1 MVENT
6 AAFPK
11 DLTQVHFPAPLA
23 AGLQLPI
30 IQFRE
35 IWHSLL
41 AFQARTHTQTHIQMW
56 ASHYILRP
64 YLKAPPQYI
73 FFYIFQMWYRLLP
86 IYILPISRKP
96 ISIIGYSTKGRY
108 KDLYFLLCGLVVPK
122 SPRCFIQ
129 WKSFFSNFKI
139 WQWHPGLSLQLSPWE
154 RVSQANRQTDGQT
167 DGWTATEIERRS
179 WELSLESIKSRTKW
193 GTVLELNSGSG
204 LLVYVNLQSHLSIPE
219 MQDFK
224 GLIIV
229 PVKFYAK
236 EYTSSYRNF
245 SPLECW

>member
-41 AFQARTHTQTHIQMW
+41 AFQAHTHKHTYKCGPHITYW
-56 ASHYILRP
+56 DPIWKHL
-64 YLKAPPQYI
+64 LNI
-73 FFYIFQMWYRLLP
+73 FFLYFSNVIQTFAH
-86 IYILPISRKP
+86 IYILPITRKP

-154 RVSQANRQTDGQT
+154 RVSQANRQTDGQM
-167 DGWTATEIERRS
+167 DGQRQR
-179 WELSLESIKSRTKW
+179 
-193 GTVLELNSGSG
+193 
-204 LLVYVNLQSHLSIPE
+204 
-219 MQDFK
+219 
-224 GLIIV
+224 
-229 PVKFYAK
+229 
-236 EYTSSYRNF
+236 
-245 SPLECW
+245 